1 MIKGWEGKFKFDY
14 PKPLTDTF
22 SYYFLHSCI
31 YGIEMSGS
39 KCNAVSIYSI
49 SLFQKKPGGILL
61 NLQ

>member
-49 SLFQKKPGGILL
+49 SLF
-61 NLQ
+61 